1 MVVRNSLAHPVVR
14 TPGVRS
20 LVQELRFYKVQGET
34 GKKKDGYLGRSIHWC
49 KYHCLAVSLRDQ
61 ESYVIYLITA
71 QWM

>member
-34 GKKKDGYLGRSIHWC
+34 GKKMM
-49 KYHCLAVSLRDQ
+49 
-61 ESYVIYLITA
+61 VIWEGVYIGVNTIA
-71 QWM
+71 WQSV